1 MILYITNFFNN
12 FTSYLGYIGQNIN
25 QYQVMTYLIG
35 LIVIASA
42 VDYIKRLLLM

>member
-25 QYQVMTYLIG
+25 QYPIMTYLIG
-35 LIVIASA
+35 LVVIATA

>member
-1 MILYITNFFNN
+1 MILYINNFFNN
-12 FTSYLGYIGQNIN
+12 FTSYLGYIGQNII
-25 QYQVMTYLIG
+25 QYPVMTYLIG